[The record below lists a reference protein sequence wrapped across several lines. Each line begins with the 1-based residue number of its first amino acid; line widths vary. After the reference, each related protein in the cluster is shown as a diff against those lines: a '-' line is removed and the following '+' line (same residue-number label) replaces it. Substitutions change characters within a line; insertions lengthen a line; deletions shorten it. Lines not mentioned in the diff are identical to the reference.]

1 MMAIK
6 YLFIDIDGTLFDHGT
21 ESIPPSA
28 LLALH
33 QAHERGHKI
42 FLCTGRAN
50 TEIDPMYRSLPIS
63 GMILSCGAQ
72 IYAENE
78 MVYLG
83 QYPQDA
89 LKELVH
95 YMESNQI
102 GFSLDGWKRS
112 FFSEEAFTIFAGFSH
127 PDNEVDSELA
137 RAEMRK
143 KNMFHLYKMEEDD
156 YSQILKISIFSKN
169 TEACKELLHHLPTS
183 LEGFIHQNPHYAI
196 TNGEISIKGITKAT
210 GMQHIL
216 THYQGEQN
224 DTIAFGDSL
233 NDMEML
239 LFAHIGVC
247 MGNGAKELKKVADY
261 VTSSISEDGLYKAFK
276 HFDLI

>member
-1 MMAIK
+1 MAIK

-78 MVYLG
+78 MIYLG

-112 FFSEEAFTIFAGFSH
+112 FFSEEAFTIFAAALRLLASSLSEAIGKERSSSTFS
-127 PDNEVDSELA
+127 
-137 RAEMRK
+137 
-143 KNMFHLYKMEEDD
+143 
-156 YSQILKISIFSKN
+156 IS
-169 TEACKELLHHLPTS
+169 LPTAP
-183 LEGFIHQNPHYAI
+183 LAPRIAMRYRFILSPPS
-196 TNGEISIKGITKAT
+196 G
-210 GMQHIL
+210 
-216 THYQGEQN
+216 
-224 DTIAFGDSL
+224 
-233 NDMEML
+233 
-239 LFAHIGVC
+239 
-247 MGNGAKELKKVADY
+247 
-261 VTSSISEDGLYKAFK
+261 
-276 HFDLI
+276 